1 MIDVIHV
8 HVHVNLA
15 VHTDLYIRFEGPG
28 PCINKQNLV
37 HVQLYLLGKGE
48 YTRPARPP
56 HKLY

>member
-37 HVQLYLLGKGE
+37 HVQLYR
-48 YTRPARPP
+48 TST
-56 HKLY
+56 